1 MPHWNSRN
9 RVTYLEKFNNEK
21 NTSKNEYIAPKS
33 EVSAATVVP
42 VPVAESKNRMSGGG
56 YAEVKPVAPQPQKP
70 SSRIT
75 QEKLRKFVNLK
86 L

>member
-33 EVSAATVVP
+33 EVSSATVVP
-42 VPVAESKNRMSGGG
+42 VVAESKKMSGGG
-56 YAEVKPVAPQPQKP
+56 YAEVKPVAPQPQKQ